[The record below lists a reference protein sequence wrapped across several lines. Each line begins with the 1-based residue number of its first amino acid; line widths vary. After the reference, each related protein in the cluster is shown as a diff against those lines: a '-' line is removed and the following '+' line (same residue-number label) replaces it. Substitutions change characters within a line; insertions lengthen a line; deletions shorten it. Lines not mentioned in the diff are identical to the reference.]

1 MKKPRLDDRRGEGRP
16 VNGSTRPCSACERGT
31 LEFNERYRLPAA
43 SGRVVA
49 IPAWI
54 CDACGVRT
62 PARAEHQPEQLRT
75 HAQALRARS
84 NRTLMK
90 SRAARTRA
98 ARSLESSAARRTKR
112 RG

>member
-1 MKKPRLDDRRGEGRP
+1 MKKRRLDDRRGEGRP

-31 LEFNERYRLPAA
+31 LEFNERYRLPGA

-62 PARAEHQPEQLRT
+62 PARAQHQPERLRT
-75 HAQALRARS
+75 HAKALRARS
-84 NRTLMK
+84 NRTIMK
-90 SRAARTRA
+90 ARTRA

-112 RG
+112 RS